1 MWWHNLQ
8 DLLHV
13 QELRLG
19 SLKFSV
25 LRNMGGRKRRL
36 LPGRR
41 RLWSCSYLKP
51 SIWYSSLWFLKQF
64 EILKYISYNCWNST
78 TTSDKRSQFFSITVF
93 HFIKIKNSFSADW
106 LDTTSLRRLFSFV
119 IFSIKTNK
127 SIVTDFVIT
136 NTCSPRHVSEWLI
149 CTPRRFAA
157 ICNYRSSKFSLK
169 IIASV
174 EMTYPFSVS
183 IRDATWYTPDFFF
196 FS

>member
-13 QELRLG
+13 QEIRLG

-36 LPGRR
+36 RPGKI

-51 SIWYSSLWFLKQF
+51 SIWYSSLWFLKPF
-64 EILKYISYNCWNST
+64 EILKYISYNCWNWAT
-78 TTSDKRSQFFSITVF
+78 RSDKISQFFSITVF
-93 HFIKIKNSFSADW
+93 HFIKIKSSFFCW
-106 LDTTSLRRLFSFV
+106 LAWYYIVKKIVFFRY
-119 IFSIKTNK
+119 FSIKTNK

-157 ICNYRSSKFSLK
+157 ICNYRSSKFSLQV
-169 IIASV
+169 IASV